1 MLGFGIFEL
10 LIIAAIIL
18 FFVKGG
24 KKLPQIGEG
33 IGKSISNF
41 KKELRN
47 PSNQKDE
54 DKKQIPK
61 DE

>member
-1 MLGFGIFEL
+1 MFGFGIFEL

-24 KKLPQIGEG
+24 KKLPQLGEG
-33 IGKSISNF
+33 IGKSITNF
-41 KKELRN
+41 KKELRD
-47 PSNQKDE
+47 PSNKKDE
-54 DKKQIPK
+54 DTKHLPK

>member
-1 MLGFGIFEL
+1 MLGFGLFEL

-24 KKLPQIGEG
+24 KKLPQLGEG

-41 KKELRN
+41 KKEMRN
-47 PSNQKDE
+47 PASPKDE
-54 DKKQIPK
+54 DTKQLPK